1 MDTTNSSTSS
11 ADHDLLIEVNA
22 NVKNLTTTIA
32 AHIESNNRLTD
43 DHETRIR
50 ALEAEAQQLK
60 GSQKALKVTMTV
72 VSTLFGLV
80 SAALGMLGLHK

>member
-1 MDTTNSSTSS
+1 MDINTST

-22 NVKNLTTTIA
+22 NVKNLTTTIS

-50 ALEAEAQQLK
+50 ELESANQQLK
-60 GSQKALKVTMTV
+60 GSQRALKTTMAIVTSVFGV
-72 VSTLFGLV
+72 VSAV
-80 SAALGMLGLHK
+80 LGIIGFSR